1 MITTTIFLPSQN
13 DTCNEFISRVQC
25 QVQIH
30 ISCTLHLREVK
41 CIYKSLTCKVFALVL
56 LEENIFTKWKVH
68 SLVSYYYS
76 TNVILVVSSLYPL
89 SIVIVNPLLYGCSPR
104 DWINFFCSIHQTGPC
119 FKMSTSYLNELS
131 ITLTS
136 GNRAELPS
144 LVRVSCVAPE
154 IYRL

>member
-1 MITTTIFLPSQN
+1 MISTTIFLPSQN

-41 CIYKSLTCKVFALVL
+41 CIHKSLTCKVFALVL

-104 DWINFFCSIHQTGPC
+104 DWINFFAPFMRQANISRWVLPTWTNYQSPWQEGTEQSSH
-119 FKMSTSYLNELS
+119 LLS
-131 ITLTS
+131 GS
-136 GNRAELPS
+136 
-144 LVRVSCVAPE
+144 VV
-154 IYRL
+154 